1 MTEEE
6 EYEADILQIDSL
18 MYIPIDWGE
27 RDSPNKRRR
36 GQVVKLRHRSKPK
49 IREHFKGLIKLP
61 ESNTTEVVDDLDP
74 LWVEDVFR
82 PVFVE
87 LVKKCP
93 HQWWPVVV
101 GNARKG
107 DSKAAPPNLI
117 TSIRVKYQQ
126 GDWNQCLFKATASA
140 LHYCGRSEA
149 ASRVS
154 NAAPTVQYLSREK
167 AILSL
172 REKVMLHAPE
182 IGGVIAFNQH
192 RKRRKM
198 NCLSLEELVQNKS
211 IFPTMVIPRANDGSA
226 SHAVVVV
233 DDIIFDA
240 TQSYA
245 LKLCQESF
253 EWICGKDGVGGIER
267 AVRFKKPEKTEK
279 RYGRTMRK
287 NW

>member
-1 MTEEE
+1 
-6 EYEADILQIDSL
+6 
-18 MYIPIDWGE
+18 
-27 RDSPNKRRR
+27 
-36 GQVVKLRHRSKPK
+36 
-49 IREHFKGLIKLP
+49 
-61 ESNTTEVVDDLDP
+61 
-74 LWVEDVFR
+74 
-82 PVFVE
+82 
-87 LVKKCP
+87 
-93 HQWWPVVV
+93 
-101 GNARKG
+101 
-107 DSKAAPPNLI
+107 LI

-267 AVRFKKPEKTEK
+267 AVRFKKPWKRDTEGQCVKTGSASICIITLIKQYYEINIQ
-279 RYGRTMRK
+279 RTRWPNARDAIFPENK
-287 NW
+287 NVPCLLEASSNDAQCNQHLPELRLAQFALNRQTPDAKLY